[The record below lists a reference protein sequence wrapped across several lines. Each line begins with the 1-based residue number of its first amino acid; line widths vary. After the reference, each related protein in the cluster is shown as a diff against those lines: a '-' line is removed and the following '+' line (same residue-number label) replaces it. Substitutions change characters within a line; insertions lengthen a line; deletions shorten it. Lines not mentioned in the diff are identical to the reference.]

1 MSSPVARGRAISTH
15 VAFSRIERDSMNT
28 TRRTVPGLISCG
40 LVLGTTLTCL
50 AQTGAPVQE
59 QPPDVGPR
67 TRDQAS
73 QERVVTRDR
82 AGDRVVVDERVVE
95 RRREGEVYVAGY
107 GGFTW
112 GHSFSDLE
120 GRGTIAGQN
129 FGGRDLA
136 NSGVYGAKI
145 GYFHPGRLNWLGIEV
160 EGFNSTPHIEQGGG
174 LPGSHL
180 RVTTLAFNVIARTKV
195 GCRNRDDVRHRDEVR
210 HRDDGTVVESDYDRR
225 QWSPLDENLRCP
237 LQLYA
242 GAGPGIFFAET
253 SNQFG
258 RSTDNGRIGLNALA
272 GAKYFMTRNLAVFAE
287 YKFNYAQFD
296 FSQMQGTGAGF
307 NGEYKASHVVGG
319 LALHF

>member
-1 MSSPVARGRAISTH
+1 
-15 VAFSRIERDSMNT
+15 MNT

-195 GCRNRDDVRHRDEVR
+195 GCRNRYDVRHRDEVR

>member
-1 MSSPVARGRAISTH
+1 M
-15 VAFSRIERDSMNT
+15 
-28 TRRTVPGLISCG
+28 
-40 LVLGTTLTCL
+40 
-50 AQTGAPVQE
+50 QE

-67 TRDQAS
+67 TTEQAS

-82 AGDRVVVDERVVE
+82 AADRVVVDERVVE

-120 GRGTIAGQN
+120 GRGSIAGQQ

-195 GCRNRDDVRHRDEVR
+195 GCRNRDDVRHRDDVR
-210 HRDDGTVVESDYDRR
+210 RADGTVADADSDRR
-225 QWSPLDENLRCP
+225 HWSPLDENLRCP

-272 GAKYFMTRNLAVFAE
+272 GVKYFMTRNLAVFAE
-287 YKFNYAQFD
+287 YKFNYAQFEL
-296 FSQMQGTGAGF
+296 SQMQGTGAGF

>member
-1 MSSPVARGRAISTH
+1 MT
-15 VAFSRIERDSMNT
+15 T

>member
-1 MSSPVARGRAISTH
+1 MAS
-15 VAFSRIERDSMNT
+15 
-28 TRRTVPGLISCG
+28 TRRAVSGLISCG
-40 LVLGTTLTCL
+40 FFLGTTLTCL

-67 TRDQAS
+67 TTEQAS

-82 AGDRVVVDERVVE
+82 AADRVVVDERVVE

-120 GRGTIAGQN
+120 GRGSIAGQQ

-195 GCRNRDDVRHRDEVR
+195 GCRNRDDVRHRDDVR
-210 HRDDGTVVESDYDRR
+210 RADGTVADADSDRR
-225 QWSPLDENLRCP
+225 HWSPLDENLRCP

-272 GAKYFMTRNLAVFAE
+272 GVKYFMTRNLAVFAE
-287 YKFNYAQFD
+287 YKFNYAQFEL
-296 FSQMQGTGAGF
+296 SQMQGTGAGF